1 MSPDRPA
8 SHLFR
13 EPRPAAPVAHRLRQS
28 RRKLG
33 RLPGDAEFGEI
44 ARQCGVSEAEV
55 RGVAGFFEEFDQ
67 AAPPESDWIWEPN
80 WPRDPRVSRLTVEAR
95 LSASDDGHDSG
106 AIELACAISRSPHPG
121 RTVWNSLRGVEQL
134 DRHRNKN
141 GRALMERW
149 MDASD
154 TIAAQRFIVCH
165 SDAGNP
171 GAAGGPWLLHHR
183 PGAILAGMALAGMAV
198 GANEGVICVD
208 RRRRDTVEAVRS
220 AIGQATATGLLGN
233 GFDVTV
239 LPTFGSHVG
248 GEETALLNAI
258 EGRRGEARSRP
269 PEPERCGIYGLPT
282 VIETAE
288 IFALLPDWFRR
299 GRDDGTRLIAKLPPF
314 ADAGL
319 VEIDAGVSLRRLI
332 SDGNEWAAVAIGGPF
347 GGLIFPEYWDTALSM
362 EAFAPINLR
371 PGNWSIAPVPVG
383 ASFDEWAGWRL
394 DFAAAENCGKC
405 APCRLGPLAARDRI
419 ADGSAGQYRF
429 REILETM
436 SAASLCGFGRD
447 LPGPIRQWL
456 ERWGAAEARLP
467 GETE

>member
-1 MSPDRPA
+1 MSDLPPPN
-8 SHLFR
+8 LFR

-33 RLPGDAEFGEI
+33 RLPGDAEFAEI

-55 RGVAGFFEEFDQ
+55 RGVAVFFEEFDQ
-67 AAPPESDWIWEPN
+67 AAPPEEEWIWEPN
-80 WPRDPRVSRLTVEAR
+80 WPRHPQLSLLTAEAR
-95 LSASDDGHDSG
+95 LSALDDDDSG
-106 AIELACAISRSPHPG
+106 AIVLATAIRRSPHPG
-121 RTVWNSLRGVEQL
+121 RTVWSSLRGVEQL
-134 DRHRNKN
+134 DQHRVKN
-141 GRALMERW
+141 GRTLMERW

-165 SDAGNP
+165 ANAGNP
-171 GAAGGPWLLHHR
+171 GASGGPWLLHHR

-198 GANEGVICVD
+198 GASEGVICVD

-220 AIGQATATGLLGN
+220 AIGKATAAGLLGG

-258 EGRRGEARSRP
+258 EGRRGEARARP
-269 PEPERCGIYGLPT
+269 PEPERSGIYGLPT

-288 IFALLPDWFRR
+288 IFALLPDWLRR

-314 ADAGL
+314 ADPGL
-319 VEIDAGVSLRRLI
+319 VEIDAGISLRRLV
-332 SDGNEWAAVAIGGPF
+332 SDSGDLAAVALGGPF
-347 GGLIFPEYWDTALSM
+347 GSLVFPENWDTALSA
-362 EAFAPINLR
+362 EAFGTLDLR
-371 PGNWSIAPVPVG
+371 PGNWSVAPVAAG
-383 ASFDEWAGWRL
+383 ASFDDWAGARL
-394 DFAAAENCGKC
+394 DFAAAESCGKC

-419 ADGSAGQYRF
+419 ADGTAGKYRF
-429 REILETM
+429 REILDTM

-456 ERWGAAEARLP
+456 KRWGAAEARMP
-467 GETE
+467 EETE